1 MSENRRQQRRATD
14 RRSTDRRKDLF
25 AEALSNVS
33 PDAIQAALAVA
44 DARIEIRCPA
54 PTKAE
59 IEKTAGRFGL
69 TVTTYLLR
77 LHELA
82 QSKLPD

>member
-1 MSENRRQQRRATD
+1 MVNKRSQQRRATD
-14 RRSTDRRKDLF
+14 RRSSDRRKDLF
-25 AEALSNVS
+25 AETLANV
-33 PDAIQAALAVA
+33 PPEAIQAALAVA
-44 DARIEIRCPA
+44 DARIEIRCPS
-54 PTKAE
+54 PTKTE
-59 IEKTAGRFGL
+59 IENAAGRYGL